1 MRNLYP
7 DLNDRRLIHETVRRM
22 INTLVVDLLEQTR
35 ANIAEHQPQS
45 LDDVRRCPPLAAF
58 SPRMLAEH
66 RELKRFLFQNLY
78 RHYKVVRM
86 SEKAQRLLRD
96 LFNAFSAEPRL
107 MPPEHQARAD
117 QDAWRAVSDYIAGMT
132 DRYAIREHRRI
143 YDIEEL
149 A

>member
-1 MRNLYP
+1 
-7 DLNDRRLIHETVRRM
+7 M
-22 INTLVVDLLEQTR
+22 INTLVVDMLQQTR
-35 ANIAEHQPQS
+35 ANIAQHNPQS
-45 LDDVRRCPPLAAF
+45 LDDVRRCPTLAAF
-58 SPRMLAEH
+58 SEGMLAEH

-96 LFNAFSAEPRL
+96 LFTAFSAEPRL
-107 MPPEHQARAD
+107 MPPEHHARAD
-117 QDAWRAVSDYIAGMT
+117 QDPYRAVCDYIAGMT